1 MKITGSAYKSANGRH
16 YYLPLNR
23 RLFTSDGHRQI
34 LYALLVFLIR
44 RLTPVSFREFTSRSF
59 TC

>member
-16 YYLPLNR
+16 YYSPLNR

-44 RLTPVSFREFTSRSF
+44 RLTLLLTISVAT
-59 TC
+59 